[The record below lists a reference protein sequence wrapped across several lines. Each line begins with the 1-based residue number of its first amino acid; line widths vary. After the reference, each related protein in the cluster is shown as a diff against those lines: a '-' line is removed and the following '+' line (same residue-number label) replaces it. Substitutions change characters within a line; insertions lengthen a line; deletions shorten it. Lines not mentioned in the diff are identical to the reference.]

1 MTETIDLITKQQKT
15 KIKTLA
21 EKGCSI
27 HEVGTAL
34 GYTQGQFAAILE
46 DEHHPFNQTYW
57 QAKVKFAGRL
67 RDIAMKIAETSED
80 DAVRAKIIEFLSK
93 ENSEA
98 FENKRQHTGYTNIR
112 KLLSLVRQQ
121 FEHNPDGSKNQKAIE
136 RNRSR
141 IRREKAKEVAD
152 GQ

>member
-34 GYTQGQFAAILE
+34 GYTEGQFSAILE